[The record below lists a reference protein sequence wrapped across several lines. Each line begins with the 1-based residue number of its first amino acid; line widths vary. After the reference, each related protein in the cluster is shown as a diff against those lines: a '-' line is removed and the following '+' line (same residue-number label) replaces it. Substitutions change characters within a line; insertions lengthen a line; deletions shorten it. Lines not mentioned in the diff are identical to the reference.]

1 MTTTLSRPPAPSTDE
16 TLLVAQEAYIYLYP
30 LLLMDVTRKQMLNA
44 DPKVSIA
51 GGPANRF
58 THFRTFPPLDLRL
71 ALRPSY
77 DTLYSSAWLD
87 LTAGPMIVSTGD
99 TGGRY
104 FLLPMLDMWSDVFAA
119 PGKRTTGTR
128 AANFAVVPPG
138 WTGRLPENVVRI
150 DAPTP
155 HVFVMGRTQTN
166 GIDDYGTVHQIQDGY
181 RVTYLDDWGKT
192 PRTIEQQVDP
202 SVDTKTEPMKQVA
215 ALKAA
220 EYFAYGA
227 ELMKVNPPH
236 LTDWSINARM
246 KRIGIEPG
254 RTFDAGRAD
263 AGVLAQGAAAGL
275 RLMQDRTATLFR
287 RVNGWL
293 IGTAGMGVYGN
304 DYLKRA
310 VAPMVLGIGGNQPE
324 DSIYPFISTDADGRP
339 VTGEHR
345 YVLHFGAG
353 ELPPVEGFWS
363 LSMYDADNF
372 PVANPIDRYA
382 VGDRNALDFNADG
395 SLDLYIQHENPGPDK
410 VSNWLP
416 APATG
421 TLNLTMRLYAPKPQA
436 LDGRWAPP
444 PIKRVT

>member
-1 MTTTLSRPPAPSTDE
+1 MTTTLSRPPAPSTEE

-30 LLLMDVTRKQMLNA
+30 LLLMDVTRKQMLNS

-119 PGKRTTGTR
+119 PGKRTTGTG

-166 GIDDYGTVHQIQDGY
+166 GIEDYGTVHQIQDGY

-192 PRTIEQQVDP
+192 PRTIEQHVDP

-215 ALKAA
+215 ALTAT

-246 KRIGIEPG
+246 KRIGMEPG
-254 RTFDAGRAD
+254 RTFDAGRTD
-263 AGVLAQGAAAGL
+263 AGLLSQGAAAGL
-275 RLMQDRTATLFR
+275 KLMQDRTATLFR
-287 RVNGWL
+287 HVNGWL

-324 DSIYPFISTDADGRP
+324 DSIYPFVSTDADGRP

-345 YVLHFGAG
+345 YVMHFGAG
-353 ELPPVEGFWS
+353 ELPPVGGFWS

-382 VGDRNALDFNADG
+382 IGDRNALKFNADG

-444 PIKRVT
+444 PIRRVS